1 MEDSVSIGK
10 KYKFSEYWLFLLII
24 AQPLLDVLA
33 FWTKSE
39 AGTAAG
45 YIRLVVMIILP
56 LYLLITEENKKPVLI
71 GLGVV
76 AFFALL
82 HVGNLFRVGYIN
94 FFGDVKNMAKI
105 FYLPVMSICLCIY
118 VRDEN
123 KRKQIVYGLA
133 ANVAIIG
140 AIIIISYLSGTYTPT
155 YGKVGGTGPILGT
168 SAWVIVSNRNAHSI
182 ILCFLSI
189 FAMYLGISS
198 DKIFVRYLMP
208 VVVFAGCATNGTTS
222 AYLTLL
228 ACMAGYAVFII
239 FSHIVRKKK
248 MGKAA
253 ALLVVY
259 LICMFAAAVVFYPHS
274 PQAKITAIEKA
285 AADKRQKSLEDE
297 LMAMGYDIKNMSPE
311 EKKSDPVVLEKMAD
325 FYRKNIL
332 GGAPGLLEN
341 FDIYRIMDA
350 YDMSTDA
357 MEIIDVR
364 KMKRVNAHLIW
375 EDSDLI
381 TKLTG
386 FEFEKVDWPEETL
399 DLEND
404 WHSIFYYYGVLGF
417 GAYVLYMLY
426 FIWLVIKKL
435 RKDFKG
441 NMTVYNFCLIMGFF
455 VLLGLAHFSG
465 ALLKRPN
472 SAIYLAMLLALLH
485 YQVRYAT
492 NYPGDEKIL

>member
-10 KYKFSEYWLFLLII
+10 KYKFSEYWLFLLIV

-33 FWTKSE
+33 FWTSSE

-45 YIRLVVMIILP
+45 YIRLLVMIILP
-56 LYLLITEENKKPVLI
+56 IYLLITEDNKKPLFI
-71 GLGVV
+71 GLGIV
-76 AFFALL
+76 AGFALL

-105 FYLPVMSICLCIY
+105 FYLPVMSVCLCIY

-123 KRKQIVYGLA
+123 KRKQIVSGLA
-133 ANVAIIG
+133 ANVAIIA
-140 AIIIISYLSGTYTPT
+140 AIIVISYLTGTYTPT
-155 YGKVGGTGPILGT
+155 YGKIGGTGPVLGT

-189 FAMYLGISS
+189 FATYLGISS
-198 DKIFVRYLMP
+198 KKAAVRYLMP
-208 VVVFAGCATNGTTS
+208 ALVFIGCATNGTTS

-228 ACMAGYAVFII
+228 ACMAGYAIFIV
-239 FSHIVRKKK
+239 FSHIVRKEWMK
-248 MGKAA
+248 KAA
-253 ALLVVY
+253 VLMLLYLLSLFAVAIIVY
-259 LICMFAAAVVFYPHS
+259 PES
-274 PQAKITAIEKA
+274 PQAKITAIERA

-311 EKKSDPVVLEKMAD
+311 EKKADPVVLEKMAD

-332 GGAPGLLEN
+332 GGAPGLLDN

-375 EDSDLI
+375 EDSDLA

-426 FIWLVIKKL
+426 FIYLVLKKL
-435 RKDFKG
+435 RQNFAG
-441 NMTVYNFCLIMGFF
+441 SMTVYNFCLIMGFF
-455 VLLGLAHFSG
+455 VLIGLAHFSG

-472 SAIYLAMLLALLH
+472 SSIYFAMLLALLH
-485 YQVRYAT
+485 YQVCYASDK
-492 NYPGDEKIL
+492 PGEDKLL

>member
-1 MEDSVSIGK
+1 MGIGK

-24 AQPLLDVLA
+24 VQPLLDVLA
-33 FWTKSE
+33 FWTSSE

-45 YIRLVVMIILP
+45 YIRLLVMVALP
-56 LYLLITEENKKPVLI
+56 VYLLIREDNKKPLVI
-71 GLGVV
+71 GLGII
-76 AFFALL
+76 AAIALL
-82 HVGNLFRVGYIN
+82 HVGNLFRVGYVN

-105 FYLPVMSICLCIY
+105 FYLPVMSVCLCVY

-123 KRKQIVYGLA
+123 KRKQIVSGLA
-133 ANVAIIG
+133 VNVAIIA
-140 AIIIISYLSGTYTPT
+140 AIIVISYLTGTYTPT
-155 YGKVGGTGPILGT
+155 YGKIGGKGPILGI
-168 SAWVIVSNRNAHSI
+168 SAWVIFSNRNAHSI

-189 FAMYLGISS
+189 FATYLGISA
-198 DKIFVRYLMP
+198 KKPYIRYFMP
-208 VVVFAGCATNGTTS
+208 ALVFLGCATNGTTS

-228 ACMAGYAVFII
+228 ACMAGYAIFLV
-239 FSHIVRKKK
+239 FSHIVRKER
-248 MGKAA
+248 MQRATV
-253 ALLVVY
+253 LLLIY
-259 LICMFAAAVVFYPHS
+259 LIALFTAAVVFYPES

-311 EKKSDPVVLEKMAD
+311 EKKADPVVLEKMAD
-325 FYRKNIL
+325 FYRRNIL

-375 EDSDLI
+375 EDSDLA
-381 TKLTG
+381 TKLLG

-417 GAYVLYMLY
+417 GAYALYMLY
-426 FIWLVIKKL
+426 FIFLVLRKL
-435 RKDFKG
+435 RQDFKG
-441 NMTVYNFCLIMGFF
+441 SMTVYNFCLIMGFF
-455 VLLGLAHFSG
+455 VLIGLAHFSG

-472 SAIYLAMLLALLH
+472 SAIYLAMLLALLN
-485 YQVRYAT
+485 YQTCYAP
-492 NYPGDEKIL
+492 NKPGEDMIL

>member
-1 MEDSVSIGK
+1 MSIVK
-10 KYKFSEYWLFLLII
+10 KRKLSEYWLFLLII

-33 FWTKSE
+33 FWTSSE

-45 YIRLVVMIILP
+45 YIRLLVMVILP
-56 LYLLITEENKKPVLI
+56 LYLILTQENKKPLLI
-71 GLGVV
+71 GLGIV
-76 AFFALL
+76 AAFALL
-82 HVGNLFRVGYIN
+82 HVANLFRVGYIN

-105 FYLPVMSICLCIY
+105 FYMPVMSVCLCIY

-123 KRKQIVYGLA
+123 KRKQIIYGLA
-133 ANVAIIG
+133 ANVVII
-140 AIIIISYLSGTYTPT
+140 AAVIVISYLTGTYTPT
-155 YGKVGGTGPILGT
+155 YGKIGGTGPILGI
-168 SAWVIVSNRNAHSI
+168 SAWVIESNRNAHSI

-189 FAMYLGISS
+189 FAMYLGVSS
-198 DKIFVRYLMP
+198 EKTAVRYLMP
-208 VVVFAGCATNGTTS
+208 AVVFAGCATNGTTS
-222 AYLTLL
+222 GYLTLL
-228 ACMAGYAVFII
+228 AVLAGYAVFIL
-239 FSHIVRKKK
+239 FSHIVRKEKIQ
-248 MGKAA
+248 KATV
-253 ALLVVY
+253 LLLIYLVY
-259 LICMFAAAVVFYPHS
+259 MFAVAVIVYPES

-297 LMAMGYDIKNMSPE
+297 LMALGYDVKNMSAE
-311 EKKSDPVVLEKMAD
+311 EKMADPVVREKMAD

-375 EDSDLI
+375 EDSDLM

-417 GAYVLYMLY
+417 GAYVIYMLY
-426 FIWLVIKKL
+426 FLYLVLKKL
-435 RKDFKG
+435 RQDFKG
-441 NMTVYNFCLIMGFF
+441 SMTVYNFCLIMGFF
-455 VLLGLAHFSG
+455 VLIGLAHFSG

-472 SAIYLAMLLALLH
+472 SSIYLALLLALLH
-485 YQVRYAT
+485 YQVICTPNKAEE
-492 NYPGDEKIL
+492 GKIL